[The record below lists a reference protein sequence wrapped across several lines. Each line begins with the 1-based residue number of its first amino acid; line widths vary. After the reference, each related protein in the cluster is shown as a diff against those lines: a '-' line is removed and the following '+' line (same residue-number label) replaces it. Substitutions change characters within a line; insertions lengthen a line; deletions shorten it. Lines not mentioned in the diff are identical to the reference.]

1 MRDRKIIHIDMDAFF
16 AAVEQRDRPQYR
28 NMPVVVGGDPN
39 ARGVVSTCNYEARK
53 YGIHSAMSASQAYRR
68 CPHAIFLRPRFD
80 AYREASQQIRTIFRQ
95 YTDKIEPVSLDEAY
109 LDVTGNTQYQG
120 SAKRIAQS
128 IKRRIVEV
136 THLTASA
143 GVSYNKFLAK
153 LASGVNKPDGLFVI
167 TPEQGPA
174 YVEQLPIGRFHGIG
188 KVTEQKMHNLDIKTG
203 QDLKNC
209 STLMLQQHFG
219 KCGEYYY
226 QIARG
231 IDVRPVVS
239 QHPRKS
245 LGAETTFQKDVGD
258 LEILIDTLKHLAHK
272 VWHQL
277 NQKHLSARTLT
288 IKVKFDNFEQIT
300 RCKTLDCAT
309 IQREQMSILV
319 RELLAKTAADQRK
332 VRLLGV
338 CLSGLSALCFENA
351 RQLDLFEQDGGS
363 KK

>member
-16 AAVEQRDRPQYR
+16 AAVEQRDTPQYR
-28 NMPVVVGGDPN
+28 NQPVVVGGDPN

-53 YGIHSAMSASQAYRR
+53 YGIHSAMPASQAYRR

-80 AYREASQQIRTIFRQ
+80 AYREASQHIRAIFHQ
-95 YTDKIEPVSLDEAY
+95 FTDKIEPVSLDEAY
-109 LDVTGNTQYQG
+109 LDVTDVSHYQG
-120 SAKRIAQS
+120 SAIRIAQS
-128 IKRRIVEV
+128 IKRRIVEE
-136 THLTASA
+136 TQLTASA

-153 LASGVNKPDGLFVI
+153 LASDVNKPDGLFVI

-174 YVEQLPIGRFHGIG
+174 YVEQLPVGRFHGIG
-188 KVTEQKMHNLDIKTG
+188 KATERKMHNLHIKMG

-209 STLMLQQHFG
+209 SMRALQQYFG
-219 KCGEYYY
+219 KSGEYYY

-239 QHPRKS
+239 QRPRKS
-245 LGAETTFQKDVGD
+245 LGAETTFQKDVGEF
-258 LEILIDTLKHLAHK
+258 EILIGTLKQLADK

-277 NQKHLSARTLT
+277 NKKQLSARTLA

-300 RCKTLDCAT
+300 RCKTLEHST
-309 IQREQMSILV
+309 IQREQMSNLV
-319 RELLAKTAADQRK
+319 QELLAKTEADQRK

-338 CLSGLSALCFENA
+338 CLSGLSTAHCDGI
-351 RQLDLFEQDGGS
+351 RQLDLFEQDGEA